1 MSLNLNVNI
10 PAFKANNRLQSH
22 YQNLNRTVHRLTTG
36 KKLNSSEDSPVDMAV
51 HNVHN
56 GRLATLDKGRQNV
69 IDAISLVQT
78 AEAAMG
84 HIDNLL
90 IKMKEIATQAANG
103 VVTEQQRTIL
113 HSEYG
118 SLAAEIDRI
127 ARYTTFKDIKLLDG
141 SLSTRNNFER
151 QGAFYTTDRRH
162 LKADD
167 RFDPTQ
173 NGLKIHFGPE
183 NQRLT
188 DYYFIRIGDLTM
200 NGLGLDNVSIETQHH
215 AQKLIVELDSAM
227 LRKEQNRYLM
237 GIMQNRLEAT
247 LGFME
252 EEILHLSKANS
263 ILADADVAAEMTN
276 FYSNMM
282 LAEAATAMLAQA
294 NILPK
299 IALKLLNS

>member
-51 HNVHN
+51 HNVHS

-69 IDAISLVQT
+69 IDAISMVQT

-84 HIDNLL
+84 HIDNIL

-103 VVTEQQRTIL
+103 VVTAEQRNIL

-151 QGAFYTTDRRH
+151 QGAFYTTDRKH

-167 RFDPTQ
+167 RFDPAQ

-200 NGLGLDNVSIETQHH
+200 RGLGLDNVCIDTQHR

-227 LRKEQNRYLM
+227 MKKEQNRYLM

-263 ILADADVAAEMTN
+263 ILADADFAAEMTN
-276 FYSNMM
+276 FYSSMM